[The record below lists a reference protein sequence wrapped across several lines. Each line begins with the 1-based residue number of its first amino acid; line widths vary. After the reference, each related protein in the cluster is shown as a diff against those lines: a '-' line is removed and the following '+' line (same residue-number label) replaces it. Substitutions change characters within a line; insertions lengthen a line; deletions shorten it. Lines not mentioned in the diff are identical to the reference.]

1 MVVTKIMLTF
11 VSHTKINT
19 MNLQDIQKNAIEK
32 NLEIKKV
39 KDKILQRE
47 AQIERLE
54 KKKYKLQENG
64 WWGDLLIRPIM
75 ELVKQEFPQLT
86 WDLERLVPMGMR
98 NRVSVFAKCDGVTVA
113 MIGFTPMDTKNGI
126 VNYDVSERNGDY
138 MSDPNGFSI
147 KSEPLTNIKDLFN
160 HIEKQLIKNLE
171 IK

>member
-1 MVVTKIMLTF
+1 MK
-11 VSHTKINT
+11 
-19 MNLQDIQKNAIEK
+19 LQEIQKNAIEK

-39 KDKILQRE
+39 KDKILQRQ

-54 KKKYKLQENG
+54 KKKYKLQKNS

-86 WDLERLVPMGMR
+86 WDLERLVPMGMC
-98 NRVSVFAKCDGVTVA
+98 NRVLVFGKCDGLTVA
-113 MIGFTPMDTKNGI
+113 MIGFTPMDIENGI
-126 VNYDVSERNGDY
+126 LNYDVSERKGDY